1 MSFQDAA
8 KRKADLIKAARER
21 NAKTDSLAKTE
32 KPKEYIKPEQALTRL
47 RIIFDNSGS
56 MMGSKIVNTKL
67 GTVEF
72 LKNCTLN
79 KDAVAIHLLEN
90 PGSYVYQTSDDAVS
104 PNILNSVLMTDL
116 AQLASDI
123 DTDAITALAGTP
135 LFECI
140 LRALRAEPQATRL
153 IVFSDGEPNNR
164 KDEKECITLAKEQK
178 SPIDCVFIGDSREE
192 GARLLK
198 NLAEATGGI
207 FLVFDPAKG
216 VNMADALK
224 YLAPAK
230 RLMLMD
236 SGFKAKLERG
246 EVK

>member
-1 MSFQDAA
+1 MTFQDAA
-8 KRKADLIKAARER
+8 KRKEDLIKAARER
-21 NAKTDSLAKTE
+21 SAKTDALV
-32 KPKEYIKPEQALTRL
+32 KPKEYIKPEQATSRL

-56 MMGSKIVNTKL
+56 MMGSKIHNAKL

-79 KDAVAIHLLEN
+79 KDAVAVHLLEN
-90 PGSYVYQTSDDAVS
+90 PYGISQVS
-104 PNILNSVLMTDL
+104 SNIINSILMTDL

-123 DTDAITALAGTP
+123 DTDAITAWAGTP

-140 LRALRAEPQATRL
+140 LRALKATPQATRL

-164 KDEKECITLAKEQK
+164 TDEKECITVAKEQK
-178 SPIDCVFIGDSREE
+178 SPIDCVFIGNSREE
-192 GARLLK
+192 GAKLLK

-216 VNMADALK
+216 VNFADALK
-224 YLAPAK
+224 YLTPTK

-236 SGFKAKLERG
+236 SSFKAKLERG